1 MGRSGKL
8 LIHLGIVLAVGLFA
22 GFLALI
28 TAGGIGGVAIGV
40 APEFTFRQVED
51 LICPAGTTLAYD
63 SVQRSYHEPG
73 ESEPIVECVREDG
86 TAQDALLRAI
96 FIVLG
101 VTFLAIF
108 LIAFLGLLIPI
119 EIIVL
124 IISRRRAGDQVIGNP
139 PD

>member
-8 LIHLGIVLAVGLFA
+8 LIHLGIILGVALFA

-40 APEFTFRQVED
+40 APEFTFGQVEG
-51 LICPAGTTLAYD
+51 LICPPGSTLAYD

-101 VTFLAIF
+101 VTFLGVF

-124 IISRRRAGDQVIGNP
+124 IFSRRRAAGRPNADLVL
-139 PD
+139 

>member
-1 MGRSGKL
+1 MGRTGKL
-8 LIHLGIVLAVGLFA
+8 LLHLGIFLAVALLA

-40 APEFTFRQVED
+40 APEFTFRQVEG

-86 TAQDALLRAI
+86 TSQDALLRAI
-96 FIVLG
+96 MIVLG
-101 VTFLAIF
+101 VAFLGIF

-119 EIIVL
+119 EIFVW
-124 IISRRRAGDQVIGNP
+124 IISRRLAANRPGSNVLM
-139 PD
+139 